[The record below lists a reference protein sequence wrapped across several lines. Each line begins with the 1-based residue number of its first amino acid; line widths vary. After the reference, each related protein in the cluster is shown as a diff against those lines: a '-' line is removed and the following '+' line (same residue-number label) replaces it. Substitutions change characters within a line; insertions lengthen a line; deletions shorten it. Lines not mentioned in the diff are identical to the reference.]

1 MGSSGRCSMSWSRHE
16 VSSERS
22 EEGRNEVKSH
32 ERLKAEGAIER
43 LMEDTLWENSMIDGD
58 NILRAKTGDY
68 LIEVK
73 AHYLGSKKRLKEP
86 HVD

>member
-1 MGSSGRCSMSWSRHE
+1 M
-16 VSSERS
+16 
-22 EEGRNEVKSH
+22 KSH

-43 LMEDTLWENSMIDGD
+43 LMEDTLWENAKIDSD
-58 NILRAKTGDY
+58 SIFRTETGYY

-73 AHYLGSKKRLKEP
+73 AHYLGSKTRLKEP

>member
-1 MGSSGRCSMSWSRHE
+1 M
-16 VSSERS
+16 
-22 EEGRNEVKSH
+22 KSH
-32 ERLKAEGAIER
+32 ERLKAEGAIEQ
-43 LMEDTLWENSMIDGD
+43 LMEDTLWENSKIDD
-58 NILRAKTGDY
+58 DSIFRTETGDY

>member
-1 MGSSGRCSMSWSRHE
+1 M
-16 VSSERS
+16 
-22 EEGRNEVKSH
+22 KSH

-43 LMEDTLWENSMIDGD
+43 LLEDTLWENSKIDSD
-58 NILRAKTGDY
+58 SIFRTESGDY

-73 AHYLGSKKRLKEP
+73 AHYLGSKTRLKEP